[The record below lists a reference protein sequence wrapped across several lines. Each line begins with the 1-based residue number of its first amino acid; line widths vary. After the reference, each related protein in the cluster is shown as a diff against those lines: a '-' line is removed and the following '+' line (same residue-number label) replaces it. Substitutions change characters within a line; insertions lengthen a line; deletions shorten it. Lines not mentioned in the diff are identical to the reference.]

1 MRTLS
6 SIAVIVAVLATAL
19 LTVDGWYPLVAGAP
33 SRPVPTATARA
44 LLDRAATHALAG
56 RIDELCAMGDSPRSC
71 QQSVADLGARRGIP
85 RQPPRVLATEII
97 LPNTDNGGGTVLVVG
112 GRRRDGTRYR
122 TDFFVHD
129 AGVYGFKPADPV
141 WWSGERVPS
150 PAGSRAIPKGAVPVP
165 RPSPS
170 APAPRRS
177 ERQG

>member
-1 MRTLS
+1 MRTLF
-6 SIAVIVAVLATAL
+6 SIAVVVAVLATAL

-33 SRPVPTATARA
+33 SRPVPVATAKA
-44 LLDRAATHALAG
+44 LLGRAVRHALAG

-71 QQSVADLGARRGIP
+71 QRSVADLGARRGVP

-97 LPNTDNGGGTVLVVG
+97 LPNANNGGGTVLVVS

-129 AGVYGFKPADPV
+129 AGVYGFKPIDPV
-141 WWSGERVPS
+141 WWSGARLRS
-150 PAGSRAIPKGAVPVP
+150 PAGSRAVLKGAAP

-170 APAPRRS
+170 APVPRRT
-177 ERQG
+177 ERRG

>member
-1 MRTLS
+1 MRTLF
-6 SIAVIVAVLATAL
+6 SIAVIVIVLATAL

-44 LLDRAATHALAG
+44 LLDRAVNRALAG
-56 RIDELCAMGDSPRSC
+56 EIDGLCALGDSARSC

-85 RQPPRVLATEII
+85 RKRPRVLATEII
-97 LPNTDNGGGTVLVVG
+97 LPNSDNGGGTVLVVG

-141 WWSGERVPS
+141 WWSGARVRS
-150 PAGSRAIPKGAVPVP
+150 PAGSRAVPKGAAAGRRQP
-165 RPSPS
+165 
-170 APAPRRS
+170 APAPRRTQ
-177 ERQG
+177 RRD